1 MTTPT
6 PSYPIIIIGAGP
18 TGLLL
23 SALLSRH
30 HHPTPHLVLEQLPT
44 INPDPR
50 AFSLSEYGIRYLQM
64 VGLYDCVYTKMGQAM
79 HDLRFMGGGEKR
91 LGKGAFLRMNVRK
104 VGTTGHERFLLF
116 SQPVMEGGLRG
127 LVEREGAG
135 EVRVGCEVVGVEEDG
150 EGVVVRYLRGGEEV
164 RVRGTFV
171 VGCDGKRGFVRKRYL
186 EERGVR
192 MESTHAF
199 KKDYVGG
206 NWDVSAPTRE
216 GNPDFAL
223 WKNGWSSEEVLDRF
237 MPKSFNVMCHPL
249 RDCVMSRAGPWRG
262 DEPKLWRA
270 EFALLPGDDREDLVR
285 PEKLDELMRPYMTH
299 EGHRY
304 G

>member
-1 MTTPT
+1 MH
-6 PSYPIIIIGAGP
+6 PIIIIGAGP

-23 SALLSRH
+23 SALLSH
-30 HHPTPHLVLEQLPT
+30 HYHIPHLVIEQRTT

-64 VGLYDCVYTKMGQAM
+64 VGLYNSVYTKMGQAM
-79 HDLRFMGGGEKR
+79 HELRFMGGREQR
-91 LGKGAFLRMNVRK
+91 LDKGAFLRMNVRK

-116 SQPVMEGGLRG
+116 SQPVMEGELRG
-127 LVEREGAG
+127 LVEREKFG
-135 EVRVGCEVVGVEEDG
+135 EVRVGCEVVGVEDDG
-150 EGVVVRYLRGGEEV
+150 DGVMVRYVRDGEEV
-164 RVRGTFV
+164 RLRAAFV

-186 EERGVR
+186 EEKGVR

-216 GNPDFAL
+216 ANPEFVL
-223 WKNGWSSEEVLDRF
+223 WEKDWSSEEVMDKF
-237 MPKSFNVMCHPL
+237 MPKSFNVMCHPV

-262 DEPKLWRA
+262 NGAKLWRA
-270 EFALLPGDDREDLVR
+270 EFALLPGDDREDMAR
-285 PEKLDELMRPYMTH
+285 HEKLNELMRPYMTH